1 MGNPRDR
8 PAASSEMVRARM
20 SRQRTADTKPEAA
33 LRSALHRR
41 GVRFRL
47 HRRDLPG
54 RPDIIVVRARLAI
67 FVDGCFWHAC
77 PIHYVPPRANAE
89 WWASKLSANVERDRR
104 VDAALLTLG
113 WRPMHVW
120 EHQDPE
126 SVAAGIAFLW
136 QASKQ
141 RSSGE
146 PPHQDTA
153 GVLADRQIS
162 ASGHEP
168 HDAIG

>member
-1 MGNPRDR
+1 
-8 PAASSEMVRARM
+8 M
-20 SRQRTADTKPEAA
+20 SRQLTAHTKPEVA

-54 RPDIIVVRARLAI
+54 RPDVIVVRARLAI

-77 PIHYVPPRANAE
+77 PIHHVHPKANAE
-89 WWASKLSANVERDRR
+89 WWAAKLSANVDRDRR
-104 VDAALLTLG
+104 ADAALLTLG
-113 WRPMHVW
+113 WRPLRVW
-120 EHQDPE
+120 EHEDPE
-126 SVAAGIAFLW
+126 SVAAGLALLW
-136 QASKQ
+136 QASRQ
-141 RSSGE
+141 GSSVE
-146 PPHQDTA
+146 LPHQDTA

-168 HDAIG
+168 HNATG